1 MKIQVKSFENKK
13 IKEIDLPEDV
23 FGYEYKEHLIHA
35 AVQSHLGSLRSG
47 THKAKGRSEVQGS
60 GRKLYRQKGT
70 GRARV
75 GNIRSPIRRGG
86 GTAHGPQPRSY
97 VNGLSPREKRNAL
110 KSALSRKLTEEGV
123 VVIDS
128 LALESHKTAGLSERL
143 GGLGIDGK
151 ALLVDSFE
159 NENLRLA
166 SRNNPRLKAVDALA
180 VNVYDVVDRTH
191 VVVSEDALNRIVE
204 VLSK

>member
-1 MKIQVKSFENKK
+1 MKIQVKSLENKK
-13 IKEIDLPEDV
+13 VKQIDLPDEV

-35 AVQSHLGSLRSG
+35 AVQAHLAAVRSG
-47 THKAKGRSEVQGS
+47 THATKGRSDVQGS

-75 GNIRSPIRRGG
+75 GNARTPIRRGG
-86 GTAHGPQPRSY
+86 GTAHGPSPRSY
-97 VNGLSPREKRNAL
+97 AKGLTPREKRNAL

-123 VVIDS
+123 VVLDS
-128 LALESHKTAGLSERL
+128 LALDSHKTGALAERL
-143 GGLGIDGK
+143 GGLGIEGK
-151 ALLVDSFE
+151 ALLVDSHD
-159 NENLRLA
+159 NENLKLA
-166 SRNNPRLKAVDALA
+166 SRNNPSLKAVDALG

-191 VVVSEDALNRIVE
+191 VVVSEAALDRMVE